1 MLTSSD
7 VTESSSIG
15 TYCVNYCGWHYSFSW
30 NGQTYVYAFVGNPGN
45 PSTCPSGCNTVNKSI
60 SPNNSPA
67 VDTMVNQMAHEIVE
81 AVTDPYGGA
90 WTDGNGGEAGDV
102 CAYNYGG

>member
-1 MLTSSD
+1 
-7 VTESSSIG
+7 
-15 TYCVNYCGWHYSFSW
+15 
-30 NGQTYVYAFVGNPGN
+30 
-45 PSTCPSGCNTVNKSI
+45 
-60 SPNNSPA
+60 
-67 VDTMVNQMAHEIVE
+67 MVNQMAHEIVE